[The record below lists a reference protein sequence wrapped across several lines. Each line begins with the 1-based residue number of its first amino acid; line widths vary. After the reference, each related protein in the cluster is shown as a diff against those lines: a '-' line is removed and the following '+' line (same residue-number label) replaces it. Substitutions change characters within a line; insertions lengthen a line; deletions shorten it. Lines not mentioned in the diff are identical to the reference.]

1 MSQELPAPK
10 SPLPVHLRFH
20 YSGAAI
26 LAAGL
31 VSAVLIY
38 ILTPPPGELQ
48 LADEMMRRQY
58 EFQLERMG
66 GKALVL
72 TAQFSQWF
80 GSLWHGQNL
89 AYTVAAL
96 SAVVA
101 LVCFWIGN
109 RLGTHESG
117 DSSEAQ
123 SGGDDKAAP

>member
-1 MSQELPAPK
+1 MSQEQPAPK
-10 SPLPVHLRFH
+10 TPLPAHLRFH

-26 LAAGL
+26 LVAGL

-38 ILTPPPGELQ
+38 ILTPAPSEVQ

-80 GSLWHGQNL
+80 GSLWQGQNL
-89 AYTVAAL
+89 AYSVAAL
-96 SAVVA
+96 SALTA
-101 LVCFWIGN
+101 LVCFWIGS
-109 RLGTHESG
+109 RLPVNEPGEHAGEPG
-117 DSSEAQ
+117 DAD
-123 SGGDDKAAP
+123 GKRG